1 MKYIIQNLRLIF
13 CLITG
18 LVFLSSCEKVIDL
31 ELKNA
36 DPKIV
41 IEGTVSNQSE
51 NHFVRIS
58 KTIPFD
64 QSTSFNG
71 VKGAQVTLKSSAGLS
86 VAFTEVSDGIY
97 RSPRLRGTPGL
108 TYTLDVLVE
117 GKTYSAISTMP
128 SPVIPDSIGFKTL
141 SFFGNSNIYP
151 TVYYNDP
158 PKIQNQYR
166 YIIKI
171 NGKLQGDLVFEDR
184 FNDGNAVSDVI
195 IYDGEDDIKSG
206 DIVDIEMQCID
217 RNVFKYFFALSQ
229 IGGNGGPPVAPANP
243 ESNFS
248 NGALGIFNACTK
260 SSKSVVLK

>member
-1 MKYIIQNLRLIF
+1 MKKYTQNLRLIL
-13 CLITG
+13 CLIISVV
-18 LVFLSSCEKVIDL
+18 LLSSCEKVIDL
-31 ELKNA
+31 ELENA
-36 DPKIV
+36 DPLIV
-41 IEGTVSNQSE
+41 IEGTISNQNE

-58 KTIPFD
+58 KTIPFE
-64 QSTSFNG
+64 QSASFNG

-86 VAFTEVSDGIY
+86 VALTEVTEGIY

-117 GKTYSAISTMP
+117 GKTYSAKSTMP
-128 SPVIPDSIGFKTL
+128 SPVIPDSVGFKTL

-151 TVYYNDP
+151 TVYYKDP

-166 YIIKI
+166 YILRV

-195 IYDGEDDIKSG
+195 IYDGDDDIKSG
-206 DIVDIEMQCID
+206 DVVDIEMQCID

-243 ESNFS
+243 VSNFS

-260 SSKSVVLK
+260 STKSVVLK

>member
-1 MKYIIQNLRLIF
+1 MKKYTQNLRLTIY
-13 CLITG
+13 LITG
-18 LVFLSSCEKVIDL
+18 IVLFSSCEKVIDL

-41 IEGTVSNQSE
+41 IEGSITNQSE

-58 KTIPFD
+58 KTIPFE
-64 QSTSFNG
+64 QSSIFNG

-86 VAFTEVSDGIY
+86 VAFTETTEGVY

-108 TYTLDVLVE
+108 TYTLDVLIE
-117 GKTYSAISTMP
+117 GKTYSAKSTMP
-128 SPVIPDSIGFKTL
+128 SPVIPDSVGFKTL

-166 YIIKI
+166 YILKI

-195 IYDGEDDIKSG
+195 IYDGDDDIKSG
-206 DIVDIEMQCID
+206 DIVDIEMQSID

-243 ESNFS
+243 VSNFS

-260 SSKSVVLK
+260 SSKSIVLK